1 MLQSQKKLTF
11 KCYRGTL
18 IQDPRKPCN
27 SLPQCNKTERILQ
40 CFIIILDFFFE
51 NELHVNL
58 RNLCKLVE
66 NVISRYLRGNC
77 VASLG
82 NLLLSEAS

>member
-1 MLQSQKKLTF
+1 MPKIVSENFIHALLLF
-11 KCYRGTL
+11 LGL
-18 IQDPRKPCN
+18 FRKISRWVP
-27 SLPQCNKTERILQ
+27 LR
-40 CFIIILDFFFE
+40 FIIILDFFE

-58 RNLCKLVE
+58 RNFCKLDE
-66 NVISRYLRGNC
+66 NVISRYLRGN